1 MEDFISILSKSIEK
15 FMVSDDL
22 ALLKM
27 VVIAFIVM
35 GILSMLRDILRRNNK
50 RNRNAVMLKQIKR
63 EQKAE
68 YERMQSRI
76 ERELVL
82 LEPDN
87 SNYVPKKNFG
97 VSESYFK
104 KNNAY
109 VRLFGMIDET
119 MSYDKVCELL
129 GMEGVLQAQSRNR
142 KNYVWYLGELSERE
156 ENLEQL
162 EKVKGNIKFFFAL
175 LLILP
180 LFVYI
185 SSGFDILLPKLI
197 MSLIIIAVISIFID
211 LFTKYYIC
219 LFSLNSNK
227 KEEIYIR
234 VSFVDDLMVSKEQ
247 KGLRPRM

>member
-50 RNRNAVMLKQIKR
+50 RNRNAVMLKRIKR

-119 MSYDKVCELL
+119 MRPPRLPRYLL
-129 GMEGVLQAQSRNR
+129 QPRGC
-142 KNYVWYLGELSERE
+142 
-156 ENLEQL
+156 
-162 EKVKGNIKFFFAL
+162 KG
-175 LLILP
+175 
-180 LFVYI
+180 
-185 SSGFDILLPKLI
+185 
-197 MSLIIIAVISIFID
+197 
-211 LFTKYYIC
+211 C
-219 LFSLNSNK
+219 NS
-227 KEEIYIR
+227 
-234 VSFVDDLMVSKEQ
+234 
-247 KGLRPRM
+247 